1 MFTLKP
7 ESKPGTDD
15 AIKIFRMIPK
25 IINAIPRYKQF
36 FALGKSSCR
45 KIKNAIIP
53 PITPKKIGSKN
64 QTLLLGFSGR
74 DMIIHSI
81 LQLLLFSATV

>member
-7 ESKPGTDD
+7 ESKPGIDD
-15 AIKIFRMIPK
+15 TIKIFRIIPK

-36 FALGKSSCR
+36 FAFDWSSRR

-53 PITPKKIGSKN
+53 PITPKKIGNKN
-64 QTLLLGFSGR
+64 QTLLLGFSGC
-74 DMIIHSI
+74 DMIIHFI
-81 LQLLLFSATV
+81 LRQLFFSVIV